1 MPVQDLSI
9 GGYIPG
15 DSLFHQLDPRAKII
29 CSLLIML
36 SVFLFSSAAG
46 VLIVSVFVI
55 LSALLTR
62 VGLLIWLSG
71 LRKFSWMLAI
81 TFALN
86 LLFFDPQNTI
96 LTGQRENPAFLQG
109 VLPAAVFTLKILL
122 AITLSMCLTFTTDA
136 SELAIGIVWLLK
148 PLKIISAPVETY
160 GTVLLLAMR
169 FVPVLQQEI
178 RVTIDAQKSRG
189 VEFGS
194 GNISERCLQLKAVL
208 APAILGAIRRADLL
222 ATAMEAR
229 GFSIGAPR
237 SSYRELNFSSA
248 DYFCTIL
255 SAFIFMVTI
264 LC

>member
-15 DSLFHQLDPRAKII
+15 NSMFHRMDPRSKII
-29 CSLLIML
+29 CTGFLLP

-46 VLIVSVFVI
+46 LLVVSLFVM

-71 LRKFSWMLAI
+71 LKKFSWMLAI
-81 TFALN
+81 TFMLN
-86 LLFFDPQNTI
+86 LLFFDSQQTI
-96 LTGQRENPAFLQG
+96 FPGKAENHLIPPG

-122 AITLSMCLTFTTDA
+122 AITLSMCLTFTTES
-136 SELAIGIVWLLK
+136 SEMAMGIVWLLK
-148 PLKIISAPVETY
+148 PLKILSLPVETY

-178 RVTIDAQKSRG
+178 RITIDAQKSRG
-189 VEFGS
+189 VEFGY

-208 APAILGAIRRADLL
+208 APAIIGAIRRADLL

-229 GFSIGAPR
+229 GFNIGAAR
-237 SSYRELNFSSA
+237 TSYREWNYSSS

-255 SAFIFMVTI
+255 CASIFMVTV
-264 LC
+264 LS